1 MRADLLGRIPEK
13 MLNIIVNPRSLK
25 KKGKNLLVKVEKR
38 LRERGVQFHIHY
50 SERAGQIRD
59 YARCLSRA
67 GERTFVAFGGDGTLN
82 ELLNGLECPEECVLG
97 VIPAGTGNDFA
108 CQARIPKG
116 IKSLDLILET
126 EPKPTDFIQFDDGK
140 RSMNIAGLGIDV
152 DILKRCEKKKHGGQ
166 RSKYFFSLLA
176 SLRYYKPIPIE
187 VTADGETKTYQA
199 LIACICNGSQFGGGI
214 PICPGAEIDD
224 GKLDLLVAE
233 CPKRSR
239 IPIELI
245 HLMRGKLPTRKIAH
259 RVKCS
264 EARIVALG
272 ETLAQY
278 DGELMPCDAL
288 NAKIVA
294 GKLKMFRG

>member
-1 MRADLLGRIPEK
+1 MRANLPRQTKK

-25 KKGKNLLVKVEKR
+25 RKGKKLLVKVEKR
-38 LRERGVQFHIHY
+38 LREREVQFHIHY
-50 SERAGQIRD
+50 SERAGQIKD

-67 GERTFVAFGGDGTLN
+67 GERTFIAFGGDGTIN

-108 CQARIPKG
+108 RKANIPMG
-116 IKSLDLILET
+116 IGALDLILES
-126 EPKPTDFIQFDDGK
+126 EPQPTDYIQFKDGK

-166 RSKYFFSLLA
+166 RSKYFFSLL
-176 SLRYYKPIPIE
+176 SSIRYYKPIPIE
-187 VTADGETKTYQA
+187 VTADGETKTYRA

-214 PICPGAEIDD
+214 PICPGAEVDD

-245 HLMRGKLPTRKIAH
+245 HLMRGKLPARKIAH
-259 RVKCS
+259 KVRCS
-264 EARIVALG
+264 EARIVAAG
-272 ETLAQY
+272 ETLAQF

-288 NAKIVA
+288 EAKIVA